1 MPEPEESPTAKARSK
16 ATVRQG
22 KPAQERRGGMRALG
36 ASLPGATRRAF
47 GRRGLAEA
55 GLIAQWPEVVGG
67 ELAALCVPRRISFAR
82 RDRREDGVLTLRVAS
97 GHALAIQHLEPLILA
112 RISSHMG
119 YLAVTRLRLE
129 QGPLPAPR
137 PKAKPRPAPPPEDLA
152 TLESRLEGLEDPAL
166 ASAFRRLGRA
176 LLERDSG
183 TESAENT

>member
-1 MPEPEESPTAKARSK
+1 MPEQEESPSAKAQSK
-16 ATVRQG
+16 AKGRQS

-36 ASLPGATRRAF
+36 ASLPGVTRRAF

-55 GLIAQWPEVVGG
+55 GLIAQWPEIVGS

-97 GHALAIQHLEPLILA
+97 GHALAIQHLEPLILG

-137 PKAKPRPAPPPEDLA
+137 PRAKPPRAVPAEDLA
-152 TLESRLEGLEDPAL
+152 ALDSRLDALDDPAL

-176 LLERDSG
+176 LLERSEDA
-183 TESAENT
+183 TEASS